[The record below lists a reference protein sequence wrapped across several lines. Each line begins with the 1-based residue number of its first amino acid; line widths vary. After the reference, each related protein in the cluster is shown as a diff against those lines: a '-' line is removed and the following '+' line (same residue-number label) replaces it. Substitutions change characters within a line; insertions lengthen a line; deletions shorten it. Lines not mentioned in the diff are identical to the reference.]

1 MRKGLSMEIL
11 NLDPNEEDEYL
22 EEAEIEAEIEEEEL
36 GITAPRKASIAD
48 RKSFKVGIAA
58 AFVYTLVLIGETI
71 GARITLNDANP
82 IEYGQGA
89 VVAQSCDDNGM
100 KITAL
105 SRSDTSTSPYTFY
118 FNALRFE
125 NISDACINQ
134 TFKLAIYDKDMNEVN
149 LGYNQIVGATKPDA
163 KFAKFLLTRN
173 SVDSDGIDWRVF
185 PASSFPNPPSET
197 GLEICGG
204 EFDLSDT
211 INYDFG
217 IEVPKP
223 GCPQDN
229 YLIHWRGFIKIP
241 KADDGVK
248 HDVQFSLY
256 SLGKSQLQINN
267 QNIITDRQA
276 HDFSRVT
283 GSFPM
288 RYGRSYAIDTWM
300 YKSTGSAKIRLDWN
314 VDSERTIPA
323 GVFQYDAS
331 LSAAVS
337 ASEGTT
343 DYFASFGAGV
353 KDNRSFTIFFPRP
366 ILADDVKRFTLETS

>member
-1 MRKGLSMEIL
+1 
-11 NLDPNEEDEYL
+11 
-22 EEAEIEAEIEEEEL
+22 
-36 GITAPRKASIAD
+36 
-48 RKSFKVGIAA
+48 
-58 AFVYTLVLIGETI
+58 
-71 GARITLNDANP
+71 
-82 IEYGQGA
+82 
-89 VVAQSCDDNGM
+89 
-100 KITAL
+100 
-105 SRSDTSTSPYTFY
+105 
-118 FNALRFE
+118 
-125 NISDACINQ
+125 
-134 TFKLAIYDKDMNEVN
+134 MNEVN

-185 PASSFPNPPSET
+185 PANSFPNPPSET

-241 KADDGVK
+241 KADDGLK
-248 HDVQFSLY
+248 HDVQFSLF

-267 QNIITDRQA
+267 QNIIIDRQA
-276 HDFSRVT
+276 HDFSKAT
-283 GSFPM
+283 GSFSM

-314 VDSERTIPA
+314 VDSDTTIPA

-343 DYFASFGAGV
+343 DYFATFGAGS

-366 ILADDVKRFTLETS
+366 ILANDVKKFTLETS